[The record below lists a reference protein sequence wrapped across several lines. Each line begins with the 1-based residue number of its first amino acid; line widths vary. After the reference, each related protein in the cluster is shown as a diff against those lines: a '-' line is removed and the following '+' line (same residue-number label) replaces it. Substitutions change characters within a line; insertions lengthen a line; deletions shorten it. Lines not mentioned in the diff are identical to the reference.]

1 MRAKTIIILSPQNW
15 GTMFLSKHHYAVEL
29 AKLGNKVYFINPPK
43 DFRFNIKTIIN
54 IEPEG
59 SVENLFIV
67 EHRLN
72 FPYLLKFKA
81 IEIFHYLIKF
91 HINKLVKKIGV
102 IDIVWSFDLGNIY
115 PFKYFHSV
123 PKKIFFPV
131 DEPLNKAAIESAKGA
146 NIVVSI
152 TKEILDKYLHFNI
165 SQLQINH
172 GVADYFLQKENE
184 FNKTDDKIR
193 IGLSGNFM
201 RKDID
206 RPILLKIIN
215 ENPNILFECF
225 GAYETTQSNISGD
238 NYDKETNSFVEL
250 IKNANNVILHGPVPP
265 KKLAKELHRMDAFL
279 ICYDVQKDQSKGTNY
294 HKVME
299 YLAIGKVII
308 SNNISTY
315 INQPDFVQMVKE
327 RENNEELPKLLNKI
341 VSNISEYNSIL
352 QLKKRI
358 EFAKSNTY
366 QLLIKNHES
375 ILLSNKE

>member
-1 MRAKTIIILSPQNW
+1 M
-15 GTMFLSKHHYAVEL
+15 
-29 AKLGNKVYFINPPK
+29 
-43 DFRFNIKTIIN
+43 
-54 IEPEG
+54 
-59 SVENLFIV
+59 
-67 EHRLN
+67 
-72 FPYLLKFKA
+72 
-81 IEIFHYLIKF
+81 
-91 HINKLVKKIGV
+91 
-102 IDIVWSFDLGNIY
+102 
-115 PFKYFHSV
+115 
-123 PKKIFFPV
+123 
-131 DEPLNKAAIESAKGA
+131 
-146 NIVVSI
+146 
-152 TKEILDKYLHFNI
+152 
-165 SQLQINH
+165 
-172 GVADYFLQKENE
+172 ADYFLQKENE